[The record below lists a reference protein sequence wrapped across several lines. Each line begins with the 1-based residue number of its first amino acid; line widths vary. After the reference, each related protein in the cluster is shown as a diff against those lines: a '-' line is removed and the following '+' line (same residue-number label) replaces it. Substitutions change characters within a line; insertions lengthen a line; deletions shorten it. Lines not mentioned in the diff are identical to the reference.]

1 MAIGL
6 SVKQYPEETGVITGK
21 KLRLVSPEEVE
32 KFNDDLVNIAAM
44 YGMDAIRAAIEEYQE
59 EIFILTRQVME
70 QANAPYGGSG
80 ALGDEICIRALRPV
94 DVGIGA
100 ADGADEIWDT
110 NYTAI
115 DITADASL
123 RQQTLINADAMGE
136 EEGNILIGALVEHG
150 DSRVVNAYNW
160 TKNQKTYPALTLPF
174 PYVDDDRAKFVKF
187 QAPIIQFTEE
197 TLTFRVNVVRA
208 SWSYMAI
215 VGIHAARASDI
226 ANTWQ
231 SNGLPA

>member
-1 MAIGL
+1 MAIGITRMAY
-6 SVKQYPEETGVITGK
+6 SEEKGVLTGK
-21 KLRLVSPEEVE
+21 KLRMASIEEVDR
-32 KFNDDLVNIAAM
+32 FNDDLVNIAAM

-59 EIFILTRQVME
+59 EIWVLVRQVME

-110 NYTAI
+110 DYTAVTV
-115 DITADASL
+115 TADASA
-123 RQQTLINADAMGE
+123 RQQVLINGDAMGE
-136 EEGNILIGALVEHG
+136 EEGNILIGALWEHG
-150 DSRVVNAYNW
+150 DARVINAYNW

-208 SWSYMAI
+208 QFSYMAI